1 MTDSAASVAP
11 AYVPDLR
18 ILALADANLLPPEVQ
33 EPFDKWR
40 IWRAREAVVSA
51 VRRRLHGDENA
62 MIQFMLERLE
72 AADDEQGIFEGIYAL
87 SEVVELHRRQ
97 LGLHSGYVIL
107 IMAGRINPY
116 GLLEMSP
123 DFDNPPVPTVEAAIE
138 LWRLARAAYLN
149 VELLLH
155 RISGD
160 ELLVALEHH
169 RAAKAGRQYNDDT
182 QQFMDDSL
190 ELPTDPTP
198 RPNAP

>member
-1 MTDSAASVAP
+1 MADSAPP
-11 AYVPDLR
+11 AYTPDLR
-18 ILALADANLLPPEVQ
+18 ILALADASLLPPEVQ

-51 VRRRLHGDENA
+51 VRRRLREGENP
-62 MIQFMLERLE
+62 MIAFMLERLE

-87 SEVVELHRRQ
+87 SEVVELHRRR

-123 DFDNPPVPTVEAAIE
+123 DFDNPPVPAVEAAIE

-149 VELLLH
+149 VELLLR

-160 ELLVALEHH
+160 ELLVALEKYY
-169 RAAKAGRQYNDDT
+169 AAKTGRQYNDDT
-182 QQFMDDSL
+182 LRLTGDAFD
-190 ELPTDPTP
+190 LPNDPTP
-198 RPNAP
+198 RPNTP